1 MVNVIDEIV
10 VIKGAPH
17 RITKT
22 ERICDFCGAKCTSIN
37 GARHER
43 LFKYEGDELCY
54 ECLWDVLIT
63 SGTVETV
70 E

>member
-1 MVNVIDEIV
+1 MVTVTKEIV
-10 VIKGAPH
+10 GTRPTM
-17 RITKT
+17 ITKT
-22 ERICDFCGAKCTSIN
+22 ERTCDLCNARCTGVN

-43 LFKYEGDELCY
+43 LYKYEGDELCF